1 MPLEAL
7 YPTISEQ
14 IVPPMAV
21 AEAQGV
27 IFLFLIIDLE
37 STVKNIELFDFEP
50 SCHLKKAALLPTDS
64 VTMETV
70 KPEETADPE
79 SVQPAYQ
86 QVSSKLFCLFVCL
99 IVYVCSG

>member
-27 IFLFLIIDLE
+27 ILYFFSLVFFVRSPGQTIQDSDLKPL
-37 STVKNIELFDFEP
+37 SYDRKFIEGKDYANFI
-50 SCHLKKAALLPTDS
+50 LPT
-64 VTMETV
+64 
-70 KPEETADPE
+70 
-79 SVQPAYQ
+79 Q
-86 QVSSKLFCLFVCL
+86 CLS
-99 IVYVCSG
+99 IMPIS

>member
-27 IFLFLIIDLE
+27 IFYFLIIDLE
-37 STVKNIELFDFEP
+37 STVEKYRIIRF
-50 SCHLKKAALLPTDS
+50 
-64 VTMETV
+64 
-70 KPEETADPE
+70 
-79 SVQPAYQ
+79 
-86 QVSSKLFCLFVCL
+86 
-99 IVYVCSG
+99 

>member
-27 IFLFLIIDLE
+27 ILYFLFNL
-37 STVKNIELFDFEP
+37 
-50 SCHLKKAALLPTDS
+50 
-64 VTMETV
+64 
-70 KPEETADPE
+70 
-79 SVQPAYQ
+79 
-86 QVSSKLFCLFVCL
+86 VCMYL
-99 IVYVCSG
+99 A